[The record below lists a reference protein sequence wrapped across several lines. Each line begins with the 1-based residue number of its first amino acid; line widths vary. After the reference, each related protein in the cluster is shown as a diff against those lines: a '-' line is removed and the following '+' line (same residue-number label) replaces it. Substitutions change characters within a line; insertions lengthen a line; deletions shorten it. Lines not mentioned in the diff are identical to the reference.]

1 MADWDYIVGETGY
14 NQPFVIY
21 DKRTKLPVDG
31 TGITSATITIVKSDL
46 SAVSPAITDAAM
58 SVDTVNPLRLLY
70 SVSSATP
77 NVPQTE
83 GSYLAI
89 ISMNYPSSK
98 KRKTFELDLR
108 VYRG

>member
-21 DKRTKLPVDG
+21 DKRTKSPVDG
-31 TGITSATITIVKSDL
+31 TGIISATITIVKSDL
-46 SAVSPAITDAAM
+46 SATSPAINDVSM
-58 SVDTVNPLRLLY
+58 SIDTSNPLRLLY
-70 SVSSATP
+70 NVTTS

-83 GSYLAI
+83 GSYLAV

-98 KRKTFELDLR
+98 KRKTFEVDLR
-108 VYRG
+108 VHRG